1 MNNPFANFDLEESLS
16 GLPGV
21 LRQPMV
27 LAMAASGLAHG
38 FFFLVLPVVTNSA
51 ESKKLPDRIV
61 NVIELTPE
69 QQANLP
75 PSMMVN
81 QLPLNQ
87 TPLLP
92 TSPGGKLPLTSLFPG
107 MTPNS
112 TVNIPGSKNPIDA
125 YVEDSLRN
133 SQNTI
138 ASNPY
143 FDPLPVRRSSV
154 TPPPVKQKTEAE
166 KQAEAAAEKAKIDL
180 AVQQRLEADEAKR
193 KADEAA
199 RQNTPPGPGTTVEPN
214 QQPGSTPQPLGAEA
228 LKPSAADLAKQQ
240 LLKQQLI
247 AATTYN
253 VAGTTSGEQTKQQ
266 DAATL
271 NVQSQFGQ
279 QLAQEKPDLSQEQR
293 ENIVASLAL
302 GAMDMLPPIA
312 LEPRELQLP
321 PGSTLEFGNT
331 PQPQELVVG
340 LLAYVTPDGQL
351 LPYSV
356 VEGQTEAL
364 VVTRSSGFA
373 YLDNQAREAI
383 KTLIKAQPPKGE
395 GYRSVKYAVPFK
407 IPQQAQG

>member
-27 LAMAASGLAHG
+27 LAVAASGLVHG
-38 FFFLVLPVVTNSA
+38 LFFVVLPVVTNSA

-92 TSPGGKLPLTSLFPG
+92 TAPGGKLPLTSLFPG

-112 TVNIPGSKNPIDA
+112 TMNIPKSKNPIDA
-125 YVEDSLRN
+125 YIEDSLRN

-143 FDPLPVRRSSV
+143 FDPLPPVRIPR
-154 TPPPVKQKTEAE
+154 TPPEVMKEKPPEKPPEKTSEQKAGETLKTQQDLE
-166 KQAEAAAEKAKIDL
+166 KPQDGDQPKE
-180 AVQQRLEADEAKR
+180 
-193 KADEAA
+193 
-199 RQNTPPGPGTTVEPN
+199 TPPGPGTTVDAN
-214 QQPGSTPQPLGAEA
+214 QQPTTPPSSTPQPPGAKE
-228 LKPSAADLAKQQ
+228 LKPSAAQLA
-240 LLKQQLI
+240 KQQLI
-247 AATTYN
+247 AATTYKG
-253 VAGTTSGEQTKQQ
+253 AGTTSDQTTQQ

-271 NVQSQFGQ
+271 NVQSQFAQ
-279 QLAQEKPDLSQEQR
+279 QLAQEQPNLSPQQR
-293 ENIVASLAL
+293 EEIAGSLAL
-302 GAMDMLPPIA
+302 GAMDMSPTIA
-312 LEPRELQLP
+312 LEPIAPQLP
-321 PGSTLEFGNT
+321 PGVTLEFGDMAR
-331 PQPQELVVG
+331 PKELAVAV
-340 LLAYVTPDGQL
+340 LAYVTPDGQL
-351 LPYSV
+351 LSYSI
-356 VEGQTEAL
+356 VEGQPEAL

-383 KTLIKAQPPKGE
+383 KAVIKQQPPKGE
-395 GYRSVKYAVPFK
+395 GYRSLKYQVPFK
-407 IPQQAQG
+407 LPQQVPA

>member
-27 LAMAASGLAHG
+27 LAVAASGLVHG
-38 FFFLVLPVVTNSA
+38 LFFVVLPVVTNSA

-92 TSPGGKLPLTSLFPG
+92 TAPGGKLPLTSLFPG

-112 TVNIPGSKNPIDA
+112 TMNIPKSKNPIDA
-125 YVEDSLRN
+125 YIEDSLRN

-138 ASNPY
+138 AANPY
-143 FDPLPVRRSSV
+143 FDPLPPVRIRSGV
-154 TPPPVKQKTEAE
+154 TTPPVKEKTEAE

-180 AVQQRLEADEAKR
+180 AVQQRIEADEAKR
-193 KADEAA
+193 KAEAEA
-199 RQNTPPGPGTTVEPN
+199 KNNTPPGSQTTVEPN
-214 QQPGSTPQPLGAEA
+214 QPPGSTPQPPGAKD
-228 LKPSAADLAKQQ
+228 LKPSPEAVA
-240 LLKQQLI
+240 KQQLI
-247 AATTYN
+247 AATTYKG
-253 VAGTTSGEQTKQQ
+253 AGTTSDQTTQQ

-271 NVQSQFGQ
+271 NVQSQFAQ
-279 QLAQEKPDLSQEQR
+279 QLAQEQPNLSPQQR
-293 ENIVASLAL
+293 EEIAGSLAL
-302 GAMDMLPPIA
+302 GAMDMSPTIA
-312 LEPRELQLP
+312 LEPIAPQLP
-321 PGSTLEFGNT
+321 PGVTLEFGDMAR
-331 PQPQELVVG
+331 PKELAVAV
-340 LLAYVTPDGQL
+340 LAYVTPDGQL
-351 LPYSV
+351 LSYSI
-356 VEGQTEAL
+356 VEGQPEAL

-383 KTLIKAQPPKGE
+383 KAVIKQQPPKGE
-395 GYRSVKYAVPFK
+395 GYRSLKYQVPFK
-407 IPQQAQG
+407 LPQQVPA